1 MGGAVKITRT
11 DMSAKDLRCVAKRTK
26 NGRVVRRLLAIAMVL
41 DGVDRATAARS
52 SGMDCQT
59 LRDWVHRYNA
69 TGIEGLSD
77 LGGKGAK
84 PRLTP
89 EQQAQFVG
97 WVEAGP
103 DPEKEGV
110 VRWRCAD
117 LKARIEEEFG
127 VKLHERTIGK
137 YLAKHGFRRLSVRPE
152 HPKTDAAA
160 QEAFKKTLPALW
172 PISCQNM

>member
-89 EQQAQFVG
+89 EQQGEYPKAWGNCFVLLNL
-97 WVEAGP
+97 AGILDARTSQDLSTQNSSSRDQP
-103 DPEKEGV
+103 YDLAEGS
-110 VRWRCAD
+110 CSFIGYT
-117 LKARIEEEFG
+117 AR
-127 VKLHERTIGK
+127 
-137 YLAKHGFRRLSVRPE
+137 
-152 HPKTDAAA
+152 
-160 QEAFKKTLPALW
+160 PARHYAGGDGMGEY
-172 PISCQNM
+172 PSFPV